1 MDALIWGVLMH
12 WAPLELWQGAQQPQ
26 QPFMPHHCTATQ
38 AGAPLGAII
47 SFPWG
52 PFVPRQCWNHFSHCC
67 PYQWLYSPPET
78 NPQGFRLT
86 WAPELVCTIN
96 VCTRH
101 TNSTSELKGSWRHIK
116 HKTVPS
122 SHRHLTFDFNS
133 HSPGTDLIAL
143 WGRIPADSEPSPHS
157 VVCLSAWITHYL
169 QFWHSLSL
177 CHDILSEVPWPSKE
191 KSFLHYRGVQN
202 G

>member
-1 MDALIWGVLMH
+1 MHSSGACWCTEPLWSCGRVPSSPSSPSCHTTAQPHKQGLHWEPSSSFLGGLLFPDNAEITSAIVASISDCIALQKQTHKVSDWLEPRAGLHNQCLHQTYQQHVRTKGVL
-12 WAPLELWQGAQQPQ
+12 
-26 QPFMPHHCTATQ
+26 
-38 AGAPLGAII
+38 
-47 SFPWG
+47 
-52 PFVPRQCWNHFSHCC
+52 
-67 PYQWLYSPPET
+67 ET
-78 NPQGFRLT
+78 
-86 WAPELVCTIN
+86 
-96 VCTRH
+96 
-101 TNSTSELKGSWRHIK
+101 

-133 HSPGTDLIAL
+133 HSPGIDLIAL